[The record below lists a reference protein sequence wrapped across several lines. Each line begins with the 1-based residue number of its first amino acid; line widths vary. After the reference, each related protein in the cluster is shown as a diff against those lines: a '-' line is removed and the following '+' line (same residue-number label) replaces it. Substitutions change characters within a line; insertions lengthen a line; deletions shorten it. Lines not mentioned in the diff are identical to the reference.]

1 MAWVCKE
8 YECPKYQDY
17 RCCYTCNEKNTCTA
31 CVDEA
36 CKREDNDCA
45 FLIREE

>member
-8 YECPKYQDY
+8 YECPKHHDY
-17 RCCYTCNEKNTCTA
+17 RCCYTCGEKNVCTV

-36 CKREDNDCA
+36 CKAEDNDCA
-45 FLIREE
+45 FLMKE